1 MHIYHILKQCIIS
14 KVGYLARVTR
24 PELIHDA
31 LRDFDI
37 HVLQTLAE
45 KTSLP
50 LVLSPSTTARAQLPV
65 TMGGL
70 GLRSTSNTSPA
81 AFFSSVC
88 TALPD
93 IRSLLIT
100 NTVASGLYRSFYR
113 CHAALLSPH
122 TGLHPSDRL
131 PADIEHVL
139 SIYSDRSSISATH
152 AHRLQHHLIHQ
163 IELSHHQK
171 LLSNSSII
179 DRAQLRS
186 ASSQYA
192 GLQFIILPNAAEHT
206 IITPY
211 FNQSVRLRLNLPPHD
226 MSTSYCDVQQC
237 GKILVDTIDV
247 THHHFSCRQ
256 LKRKEIT
263 FRHDLIVNTVL
274 RIARDAGYATHRE
287 PRIIDDL
294 QTSTQPDATLYSLHS
309 NRQPIFIDVSVTH
322 PCAPSYVH
330 AAGRARHPP
339 PQVISDASTS
349 SLASASHPTIKQRE
363 HTKINYYAQV
373 THDHHAIFYPLVME
387 TYGAIGEQFIKLLA
401 ILASDAAEYHQHTP
415 QQSKRWL
422 FQARCSIAI
431 ALQVGNSIVT
441 T

>member
-1 MHIYHILKQCIIS
+1 M
-14 KVGYLARVTR
+14 
-24 PELIHDA
+24 
-31 LRDFDI
+31 
-37 HVLQTLAE
+37 
-45 KTSLP
+45 
-50 LVLSPSTTARAQLPV
+50 
-65 TMGGL
+65 
-70 GLRSTSNTSPA
+70 
-81 AFFSSVC
+81 
-88 TALPD
+88 
-93 IRSLLIT
+93 
-100 NTVASGLYRSFYR
+100 
-113 CHAALLSPH
+113 
-122 TGLHPSDRL
+122 
-131 PADIEHVL
+131 
-139 SIYSDRSSISATH
+139 
-152 AHRLQHHLIHQ
+152 
-163 IELSHHQK
+163 
-171 LLSNSSII
+171 
-179 DRAQLRS
+179 
-186 ASSQYA
+186 
-192 GLQFIILPNAAEHT
+192 QFIILPNAAEHT

-211 FNQSVRLRLNLPPHD
+211 FNQSIRLRLNLPPHD

-330 AAGRARHPP
+330 AAGRAHHPP

-441 T
+441 TRALRAARTATPITQKQQTQQQHPTTNNNTPFDPQTSSHSNNITTLPDIIQLQHHSVHAALSAA